1 MIYLA
6 TDKTRFRIGVSND
19 IPQLLFKMSQ
29 FEKWSLVA
37 ALDLD
42 HSEFEAIENRFA
54 QFRVPGINHNSH
66 HHIQAP
72 EMRMFFL
79 THPAR
84 CDRVRM
90 SDQVRLRASIGSRY
104 AGWLEASAKMRGL
117 SVDKEIERL
126 IAEAAGLVKHEA

>member
-6 TDKTRFRIGVSND
+6 TDKARFRIGISTD
-19 IPQLLFKMSQ
+19 IPQMLWGLSA
-29 FEKWSLVA
+29 FEKWSLIA
-37 ALDLD
+37 SLDLD
-42 HSEFEAIENRFA
+42 HSEFPGIEKAFA
-54 QFRVPGINHNSH
+54 EFKVPGVSHNSH
-66 HHIQAP
+66 HYLQSP

-84 CDRVRM
+84 CDRVRV

-104 AGWLEASAKMRGL
+104 AARLEASAKMRGL

-126 IAEAAGLVKHEA
+126 IAEDAGLVSHG